1 MGLFHLAWFS
11 PVPSLL
17 QSGRK
22 FSKYALLSSSL
33 SMYLNFC
40 EIPVFFCWQCC
51 FLWKVLIVFF
61 IFHFNTSYH
70 TVTELNKGLV
80 FLHCPLRVAFI
91 SCFLDYL
98 YRKMM
103 DWNRPVECRAKIIA
117 QSNGLS
123 VLKIKSWFTSRKWNS
138 VLQSHSWPW
147 EVLLSDVHF
156 PPPFPDC
163 RKCGQQLGPD
173 KSVVSRMQV
182 ASMYLSVPGLPWKII
197 AN

>member
-80 FLHCPLRVAFI
+80 FLHCPLSVAFI

-123 VLKIKSWFTSRKWNS
+123 VLKIKSWFTDGHCVLYKNDMNKLIAVCYYLKSFERKYPGRR
-138 VLQSHSWPW
+138 WPM
-147 EVLLSDVHF
+147 V
-156 PPPFPDC
+156 
-163 RKCGQQLGPD
+163 Q
-173 KSVVSRMQV
+173 
-182 ASMYLSVPGLPWKII
+182 
-197 AN
+197 